1 MNMEKINEAR
11 AKITKE
17 SADIGG
23 PLANFIEE
31 HVNKHCTTEAVAA
44 KVMAKPLK
52 ALLKDIE
59 AEARKNKA
67 GNIGMVSDADVI
79 EMADAFYELK
89 ASAKPAAA
97 APGVIDVLD
106 LI

>member
-1 MNMEKINEAR
+1 MSMDKINEAR

-17 SADIGG
+17 STDIGG

-31 HVNKHCTTEAVAA
+31 HVNRFCTNEAVAS

-52 ALLKDIE
+52 ALIKKIE
-59 AEARKNKA
+59 NEARKNKT
-67 GNIGMVSDADVI
+67 GNVGIVSDADVI
-79 EMADAFYELK
+79 EMTEQFYDLK
-89 ASAKPAAA
+89 GAPKKA

>member
-1 MNMEKINEAR
+1 MNADKINEAR

-17 SADIGG
+17 STDIGG

-31 HVNKHCTTEAVAA
+31 HVNKYCTNEAVAA
-44 KVMAKPLK
+44 RVMAKPLK
-52 ALLKDIE
+52 ALLKEIE
-59 AEARKNKA
+59 GEARKNKV
-67 GNIGMVSDADVI
+67 GNVGAVSDTDVI
-79 EMADAFYELK
+79 EMTDAFYELK
-89 ASAKPAAA
+89 ANTRPPAA